1 MIKNTEHSMEIN
13 APAGA
18 VHKII
23 ANVTA
28 WPQVFKPTVHVE
40 YLEQKGNEERIQ
52 IWAQANGET
61 KAWVSKRV
69 IRDLSITFRQE
80 VSAPPVRSMGGE
92 WIVEPLG
99 SDTCRVRL
107 LHDFTAADDQ
117 IGWVEEAV
125 HTNSV
130 SELTGLREIAE
141 RASQGELRLSFEDT
155 ISIAGSAKD
164 AYDFVNEA
172 DRWAERLPHVASV
185 SLREDMPGVQLL
197 LMETRAA
204 DGSTHTTE
212 SVRICRPSSG
222 IYYKQLKLPALLS
235 MHVGYWR
242 FEEVDDGLT
251 RVTAGHAVEIRED
264 AIRQVLGPAAG
275 IADARDYLRSVLGGN
290 SKATL
295 AHAKKY
301 AEQHA

>member
-1 MIKNTEHSMEIN
+1 
-13 APAGA
+13 
-18 VHKII
+18 
-23 ANVTA
+23 
-28 WPQVFKPTVHVE
+28 
-40 YLEQKGNEERIQ
+40 
-52 IWAQANGET
+52 
-61 KAWVSKRV
+61 
-69 IRDLSITFRQE
+69 
-80 VSAPPVRSMGGE
+80 MGGE